1 MTIAFYLKAPQRGC
15 PPSKQKATPLVLVVC
30 HRGAKY
36 KKQVGI
42 SVRPCEFKN
51 QHTRDETVN
60 VRLRSMENLLRNMLD
75 RDSTPETIKAA
86 LERAVC
92 GELSPARTVRK
103 GPTFWEYFQEW
114 AERDDPSIRQRRLA
128 FRNISRLMGQA
139 ENWEDIDAAYHYRLV
154 QQMNAAHF
162 ALNYRW
168 RTVQQLRTVMNE
180 GLKLKYHG
188 NVDFKSWK
196 NPKETPEAVYLTQEE
211 VDRLW
216 NLDLKDPALCKAR
229 DLFVLGVYT
238 AARFSDY
245 SRLSQ
250 DMIQDGI
257 IRFVQR
263 KTAGKVLIPAS
274 PRVVQ
279 ILERNGG
286 KAPRISQ
293 QTFNEQIKRVCKEA
307 AICDIVEFSHSV
319 GDRRILEQKP
329 KYQLVS
335 SHTARRTGATLLY
348 QSGIPAAQCM
358 MLTGHR
364 KESTFYR
371 YIKTTMEENA
381 RLLQAAAFFK

>member
-1 MTIAFYLKAPQRGC
+1 MTFAFYLKTPQKGC
-15 PPSKQKATPLVLVVC
+15 PPSKQKASPLVLIVSHCGV
-30 HRGAKY
+30 KY

-42 SVRPCEFKN
+42 SVRPCEFKH
-51 QHTRDETVN
+51 QKTRDEAVN
-60 VRLRSMENLLRNMLD
+60 KRLRSMENLLQEELD
-75 RDSTPETIKAA
+75 HSSTGEEIKAA
-86 LERAVC
+86 LERAVR
-92 GELSPARTVRK
+92 GMTPRKRVVRSV
-103 GPTFWEYFQEW
+103 PSFWEYFQEW
-114 AERDDPSIRQRRLA
+114 SERDNPSIRQRKLA

-139 ENWEDIDAAYHYRLV
+139 ENWESIDSSYHYRLV
-154 QQMNAAHF
+154 QKMNAAHF

-168 RTVQQLRTVMNE
+168 RTVQQLRTVLNE

-196 NPKETPEAVYLTQEE
+196 NPKETPEAVYLTQKE

-238 AARFSDY
+238 SARFSDY
-245 SRLSQ
+245 SRLSL

-257 IRFVQR
+257 IHFRQR

-274 PRVVQ
+274 PRVVR
-279 ILERNGG
+279 ILQRNGG
-286 KAPRISQ
+286 KAPKMSL
-293 QTFNEQIKRVCKEA
+293 QTFNERIKRVCREA
-307 AICDIVEFSHSV
+307 GICDVIEISRSV
-319 GDRRILEQKP
+319 GEKRILERKP
-329 KYQLVS
+329 KFEMVS

-348 QSGIPAAQCM
+348 QSGIPASQCM

-381 RLLQAAAFFK
+381 RMLQKASFFK